1 MCVALGLED
10 ICEVWVVRGYRCW
23 LIWIFPGPHPNW
35 QLCGLYSLL
44 VCRSPI
50 YIPLFSGSW
59 EPSKRLLWFVT
70 FPLLARI
77 DLWLAKPD
85 LNSEFAGQCLGGG
98 GWIVG
103 GWGYRWGGLDILLL
117 GYWTLN
123 YGSLHTAFVLW
134 NCYLWLKG
142 GAVHI
147 WGVVL
152 YGEI

>member
-1 MCVALGLED
+1 MCEALGLED

-59 EPSKRLLWFVT
+59 EPSKKAPLVCDISIAGSYRFVISQTWFEQWVCR
-70 FPLLARI
+70 PVS
-77 DLWLAKPD
+77 W
-85 LNSEFAGQCLGGG
+85 GG